1 MQQTLTAIQETR
13 IKRIKIYNPEGR
25 LEESRQ
31 LACLDGDLSRRLSA
45 EARRRAHAWNNYVGG
60 VYVVMQ
66 FDGQQLYSL
75 EVINPNEK

>member
-1 MQQTLTAIQETR
+1 MEQTLATPPKPR

-25 LEESRQ
+25 LEENRQ